1 MACPYSKTVDGF
13 ESQFG
18 VNHLAHFLLVTSLL
32 PELKAGKPTR
42 VVVVSSV
49 ANKLGGVN
57 FDDING
63 EKNYDKWLVYGQ
75 SKTANILFA
84 KQMNKLYAS
93 EGIQAFALHPGGIM
107 TNLQKHMPI
116 EEQRAFGFFKED
128 GTTIDVFKNV
138 EQGAST
144 SVYAA
149 LAPELDAHGGEYL
162 EDCAISRVVNDI
174 KTEYTG
180 RASHATDMEAAER
193 LWALSEKMVAA
204 K

>member
-1 MACPYSKTVDGF
+1 MT
-13 ESQFG
+13 
-18 VNHLAHFLLVTSLL
+18 
-32 PELKAGKPTR
+32 
-42 VVVVSSV
+42 
-49 ANKLGGVN
+49 
-57 FDDING
+57 
-63 EKNYDKWLVYGQ
+63 KWLAYGQ

-84 KQMNKLYAS
+84 KQLNKLYAS

-128 GTTIDVFKNV
+128 GTINDVFKDV

-149 LAPELDAHGGEYL
+149 LAPELDGQGGEYL
-162 EDCAISRVVNDI
+162 EDCAISRVVNDVKI
-174 KTEYTG
+174 EYTG
-180 RASHATDMEAAER
+180 RASHATDSAAAER
-193 LWALSEKMVAA
+193 LWALSEQMVAA